1 MFACIKNIG
10 NKSPQVFAEQ
20 LTFNASGET
29 FNVWS
34 FGGFI
39 GPIGPFRAAVLS
51 RKDNPLGSSSST
63 FLFILII
70 SSPMIIVLPE
80 ILI

>member
-1 MFACIKNIG
+1 MFACITNIG
-10 NKSPQVFAEQ
+10 NESPQVFAEQ
-20 LTFNASGET
+20 LTFNSSGET

-51 RKDNPLGSSSST
+51 RKDNPLAK
-63 FLFILII
+63 LLLHRI
-70 SSPMIIVLPE
+70 SLHTGNLLS
-80 ILI
+80 